1 MIVRYRHG
9 CNPEEGHMKKIVST
23 TLAALATVS
32 ALSALALVS
41 TDAEAH
47 RFGSRA
53 RVGVYIGGP
62 VIAPWRPYYGYG
74 YGYGYGYPYGY
85 PYYTPAPVVVQEQPT
100 VYVEQAAAVAGAPV
114 APAPSAA
121 PQEQQQYWYY
131 CQDSKTYYPHAQ
143 NCASPW
149 QRVIPHAP
157 Q

>member
-1 MIVRYRHG
+1 
-9 CNPEEGHMKKIVST
+9 MKKFVSR
-23 TLAALATVS
+23 TLAALAAVS
-32 ALSALALVS
+32 ALSTLALVS
-41 TDAEAH
+41 TDADARTFH
-47 RFGSRA
+47 GRA

-85 PYYTPAPVVVQEQPT
+85 PYYAPVAVQEQPT
-100 VYVEQAAAVAGAPV
+100 VYVEQQPDPAIAGQA
-114 APAPSAA
+114 APAPSTA
-121 PQEQQQYWYY
+121 PQAQQQYWYY
-131 CQDSKTYYPHAQ
+131 CQDSKTYYPHVQ

>member
-1 MIVRYRHG
+1 
-9 CNPEEGHMKKIVST
+9 MKKIIST

-41 TDAEAH
+41 TDAEARTYH
-47 RFGSRA
+47 GNGRA

-62 VIAPWRPYYGYG
+62 VFSPWRPYYGSGYGSGYG

-85 PYYTPAPVVVQEQPT
+85 PYYQTPVVVQEQPV
-100 VYVEQAAAVAGAPV
+100 VYVEQQPDPAIAGQAAPT
-114 APAPSAA
+114 APAQSST
-121 PQEQQQYWYY
+121 PQAQQQQYWYY
-131 CQDSKTYYPHAQ
+131 CQDSKTYYPHVQ
-143 NCASPW
+143 NCTSPW

>member
-1 MIVRYRHG
+1 
-9 CNPEEGHMKKIVST
+9 MKKIVST

-47 RFGSRA
+47 RFGGRA

-62 VIAPWRPYYGYG
+62 VISPWRPY

-85 PYYTPAPVVVQEQPT
+85 PYYSAPVVVQEQPT
-100 VYVEQAAAVAGAPV
+100 VYVEQQQDPAIAGQA
-114 APAPSAA
+114 APAPSTA
-121 PQEQQQYWYY
+121 PQAQAQPQYWYY